1 MEIFVRQTGGLGNQ
15 LFQYAAGK
23 YFAARY
29 GADLAILFNPD
40 DHRSS
45 RGGWSRPF
53 QLDAFRIETPMRKAS
68 LMGRLACMRNR
79 RARQVQD
86 LGFRLANRRLWIDV
100 PEFRFIP
107 ELPYRRLP
115 AKLYL
120 KSTWQAAGYAA
131 AVEESLRQDLR
142 FREEAQGK
150 DAEVLEAIAACRCPI
165 SVHLRRGD
173 YALIFAQ
180 WLLSPSYYADAWK
193 VALDQFEDAGFFVF
207 SDDME
212 FARKVLPRSA
222 PLHFVEHN
230 QVSTAYQD
238 LRLMAACRH
247 HIIANSSFS
256 WWGAWLNP
264 RADKMVIA
272 PKYWENRRE
281 TYYPDLFPSGWR
293 LIENCADTE
302 PR

>member
-1 MEIFVRQTGGLGNQ
+1 MEIFVLQMGGLGNQ
-15 LFQYAAGK
+15 MFQYAAGK
-23 YFAARY
+23 YFAAKY
-29 GADLAILFNPD
+29 GAKLAILFNPD

-45 RGGWSRPF
+45 SAGWSRPF
-53 QLDAFRIETPMRKAS
+53 QLEVFRIETPMRRAS
-68 LMGRLACMRNR
+68 LKDKVAFMRSRSAR
-79 RARQVQD
+79 RVLD

-100 PEFRFIP
+100 PEYRFFP
-107 ELPYRRLP
+107 ELPYDPLP
-115 AKLYL
+115 SAVYL

-131 AVEESLRQDLR
+131 AVEEGLREDLR

-150 DAEVLEAIAACRCPI
+150 DAEALEAIAACRCPI

-173 YALIFAQ
+173 YTQIRAS

-193 VALDQFEDAGFFVF
+193 MALDRREDAEFFVF

-230 QVSTAYQD
+230 KEQTAYQD
-238 LRLMAACRH
+238 LRLMAACRD

-281 TYYPDLFPSGWR
+281 SYYPDLYPPDWR
-293 LIENCADTE
+293 LIENCADAE
-302 PR
+302 GR